1 MKEPVIS
8 IIVPTLGDQEKLK
21 RLLTSIQKQ
30 KFSGPPEIFEVIVVV
45 NGAKSQLADADFQKL
60 STLFGPILKFQFLN
74 QKGVNVARNAGLR
87 QAQAAIVLFLDDDCE
102 LHEPYFLSRHISFHH
117 EHPAVFATGGGY
129 QTPLGT
135 GRFDEVYNRIQM
147 HWFASGL
154 DFPGQNESTRY
165 LLGGNFS
172 IKARIAETQKLIFDE
187 QIIYGGSESEFF
199 KKAGLLKLEL
209 RANSFDVLHHTREN
223 VFSLT
228 RKLYK
233 QGRGKALVDE
243 KYPETAPAVEN
254 GQACATD
261 NWLRLVFIYAFW
273 CGYYFYRTEY
283 FRIFPHVIK
292 DGFTALNVAR
302 FRLLS
307 GISKRIAEKK
317 EKGDRF

>member
-1 MKEPVIS
+1 MNQPVIS
-8 IIVPTLGDQEKLK
+8 IIIPTLGDQEKLE

-30 KFSGPPEIFEVIVVV
+30 KFLGASDIFEVIVVV
-45 NGAKSQLADADFQKL
+45 NGAKVQLAAADFQKL
-60 STLFGPILKFQFLN
+60 STLFGPVLKFQFLN

-87 QAQAAIVLFLDDDCE
+87 QAQAGIVLFLDDDCE
-102 LHEPYFLSRHISFHH
+102 LHEPYFLSRHISFHN

-135 GRFDEVYNRIQM
+135 GRFDEVYNLIQM
-147 HWFASGL
+147 HWFTSGL
-154 DFPGQNESTRY
+154 NFPGQNESTRY

-172 IKARIAETQKLIFDE
+172 IKARIAETLKLIFDE
-187 QIIYGGSESEFF
+187 KIVYGGSESEFF

-209 RANSFDVLHHTREN
+209 RVNSFDVLHHTCEN
-223 VFSLT
+223 LLSLT

-243 KYPETAPAVEN
+243 KYPETASAVEIRRA
-254 GQACATD
+254 GTTD
-261 NWLRLVFIYAFW
+261 NWLRLVFNYAFW
-273 CGYYFYRTEY
+273 CGYYFYRKEY

-292 DGFTALNVAR
+292 DGIAALNVAR
-302 FRLLS
+302 FRLLN
-307 GISKRIAEKK
+307 GILKRIAEKK